1 MYRLQELIIFFPFQV
16 DLLGVMVVWGIQ
28 LNAVS
33 LVNLT
38 MALGISVEFCAHLVH
53 AFVVTPGSRPAR
65 TARALVEVGASV
77 LSGITLTKFVGK
89 SQFVDP
95 DILLTID
102 WAALWRVAAPWCGT

>member
-1 MYRLQELIIFFPFQV
+1 MQRLNIFFPCQV

-65 TARALVEVGASV
+65 TATALVEVGASV

-89 SQFVDP
+89 SHLFRTP
-95 DILLTID
+95 AT
-102 WAALWRVAAPWCGT
+102 AP